1 MSTVSIFL
9 VEDSPVIRTS
19 LSAAL
24 EDLTPAKV
32 IGFADSAD
40 QACRSLRD
48 FSSDSRCDLAIVDIF
63 LKGGSGLDVLRCIS
77 TNDFV
82 LNTVVLT
89 NYATPAI
96 RSACLSLGATHVFDK
111 SREVDELI
119 GYCQALAEA

>member
-1 MSTVSIFL
+1 M
-9 VEDSPVIRTS
+9 IRTS

-24 EDLTPAKV
+24 EDLAPVKV
-32 IGFADSAD
+32 IGFAESAD
-40 QACRSLRD
+40 QACCSLRN
-48 FSSDSRCDLAIVDIF
+48 FSLASPCDLAIVDIF

-96 RSACLSLGATHVFDK
+96 RSACMPLGATRVFDK
-111 SREVDELI
+111 SGEVDEPI
-119 GYCQALAEA
+119 GYCQALADN